1 MLIFGV
7 NQSSQD
13 ANEASK
19 QVEDIFNKIG
29 IEPNVIS
36 HSRRFRQIDVSKPA
50 PIFVR
55 LSEGSDMY
63 KVIAAAKKL
72 RSLAE
77 FKNVY
82 INPDRTEAEREL
94 ERQLRQKRDTLNKE
108 KEEKPNE
115 GRHCISYIR
124 GDKLFKTDKK
134 PNEGANGKSTGGAN
148 GKPNE
153 GTNGK
158 PTGGASNC

>member
-1 MLIFGV
+1 MYV
-7 NQSSQD
+7 YQT
-13 ANEASK
+13 
-19 QVEDIFNKIG
+19 
-29 IEPNVIS
+29 
-36 HSRRFRQIDVSKPA
+36 
-50 PIFVR
+50 IFVR
-55 LSEGSDMY
+55 LSEGSDRY

-108 KEEKPNE
+108 EEEKPNE
-115 GRHCISYIR
+115 GRHCIWYIR

-134 PNEGANGKSTGGAN
+134 PNAG
-148 GKPNE
+148 
-153 GTNGK
+153 
-158 PTGGASNC
+158 

>member
-1 MLIFGV
+1 M
-7 NQSSQD
+7 
-13 ANEASK
+13 
-19 QVEDIFNKIG
+19 
-29 IEPNVIS
+29 
-36 HSRRFRQIDVSKPA
+36 
-50 PIFVR
+50 R
-55 LSEGSDMY
+55 LSECLDKY

-72 RSLAE
+72 RSFAE

-115 GRHCISYIR
+115 GRHCIWYIR

-134 PNEGANGKSTGGAN
+134 PNAGAN
-148 GKPNE
+148 GKP
-153 GTNGK
+153 
-158 PTGGASNC
+158 TGWGQRKAHWRGQRKAHWRGQREAHWRGQREAHWRGQRSA